1 MNSNVKPEPAEWKS
15 PPDNQAVAT
24 ERSNN
29 GIIYPFL
36 ARSENGERFLYFRQ
50 EGMVCLKSH
59 NLEIIQDEGQHEL
72 SFIAITMQ
80 KYALKIDTGRLNK
93 GMITASSLASW
104 LPLVDREPNIIVAD
118 TMGRIY
124 EKREG
129 NNLYNVETGK
139 LLEFQENVEY
149 LSNWHLKY
157 ITSAQL
163 KCNNAFNGQ
172 GR

>member
-1 MNSNVKPEPAEWKS
+1 MNSYVKPEPAEWKS
-15 PPDNQAVAT
+15 PLGNQAVAT

-50 EGMVCLKSH
+50 DGMVCLKSD

-72 SFIAITMQ
+72 SFIAITVH

-93 GMITASSLASW
+93 GLIDASSLANW

-118 TMGRIY
+118 TMGSIY
-124 EKREG
+124 EKHEG
-129 NNLYNVETGK
+129 TNLYNVETGK

-163 KCNNAFNGQ
+163 KAENIDEEV
-172 GR
+172 

>member
-15 PPDNQAVAT
+15 PLDNQAVAT

-80 KYALKIDTGRLNK
+80 KFALQIDIKGKLNK
-93 GMITASSLASW
+93 GLIDAVSLVNF
-104 LPLVDREPNIIVAD
+104 LLLVDREQNIKVAD

-129 NNLYNVETGK
+129 NNLYNAATE
-139 LLEFQENVEY
+139 EFIENFPEDVRF
-149 LSNWHLKY
+149 LTNWHLHH

-163 KCNNAFNGQ
+163 K
-172 GR
+172 

>member
-15 PPDNQAVAT
+15 PLDNQAVAT

-50 EGMVCLKSH
+50 DGMVCLKSD

-80 KYALKIDTGRLNK
+80 KFALQIEIKGRLNK
-93 GMITASSLASW
+93 GLIDASSIANW

-118 TMGRIY
+118 TMGSIY

-129 NNLYNVETGK
+129 NNLYNTETGEFLDK
-139 LLEFQENVEY
+139 FQEDVRY
-149 LSNWHLKY
+149 LTNWHLHH

-163 KCNNAFNGQ
+163 KLMLMKNS
-172 GR
+172 

>member
-1 MNSNVKPEPAEWKS
+1 MKKENKCNVKPESAAKELEWKS
-15 PPDNQAVAT
+15 PLGNPT
-24 ERSNN
+24 EGSNN
-29 GIIYPFL
+29 DIVYPFN
-36 ARSENGERFLYFRQ
+36 ARSEKGERFYYSRK
-50 EGMVCLKSH
+50 EDGRVCLKSD

-72 SFIAITMQ
+72 SFIAITVH

-93 GMITASSLASW
+93 GLIDASSIANW

-129 NNLYNVETGK
+129 AMLYNTETG
-139 LLEFQENVEY
+139 EFLDKFQDVKY
-149 LSNWHLKY
+149 LTNWHLHH

-163 KCNNAFNGQ
+163 K
-172 GR
+172 

>member
-1 MNSNVKPEPAEWKS
+1 
-15 PPDNQAVAT
+15 
-24 ERSNN
+24 
-29 GIIYPFL
+29 
-36 ARSENGERFLYFRQ
+36 
-50 EGMVCLKSH
+50 MVCLKSD

-72 SFIAITMQ
+72 SFIAITVH

-93 GMITASSLASW
+93 ALINASSLANW

-129 NNLYNVETGK
+129 NNLYNTETGEF
-139 LLEFQENVEY
+139 LEKFQEDVKF
-149 LSNWHLKY
+149 LTNWHLHH

-163 KCNNAFNGQ
+163 K
-172 GR
+172 